1 LSQKRPKLIPFPN
14 KCCTIQLLREI
25 QLTVSEPP
33 SRVELRLEWRR
44 LLENLWRTGSDGNS
58 RGDFLR
64 WYDRSLAAFLKTGL
78 QLAGQYQRG
87 VANALNPV
95 IRHVRMEFAG
105 LPRGLE
111 GYRILHLSDLH
122 IDGVEGLAE
131 ILAELLPSLPVDLC
145 VLTGDYRFQMYG
157 PCDAIYPRMRRVL
170 KAVRSRHGM
179 VGILGNHDCA
189 EIAVAL
195 ERAGVRMLINEALR
209 IGSPADGLWVVGVDD
224 SHYYD
229 CADLAGA
236 LAGVPERAFRLLLAH
251 SPEMY
256 EEAAVADIDLY
267 LTGHTH
273 AGQIRLPLLGPL
285 ALHSA
290 CPRSYTK
297 GRWIH
302 AGMKGYTSSGLGCS
316 LLPVRFGCP
325 PEIAVIELRR
335 GDGECRVLKPRIR
348 HSSSS
353 GISTGEDRNSPN
365 RPVRKT

>member
-1 LSQKRPKLIPFPN
+1 ML
-14 KCCTIQLLREI
+14 CAVIQQTDTLGHE
-25 QLTVSEPP
+25 
-33 SRVELRLEWRR
+33 ELRFQRRQSLET
-44 LLENLWRTGSDGNS
+44 LYRTGSNGRMGGN
-58 RGDFLR
+58 FLR
-64 WYDRSLAAFLKTGL
+64 LYDRGLAALLKTGL
-78 QLAGQYQRG
+78 KIAGQYQRG
-87 VANALNPV
+87 VTNALSPV
-95 IRHVRMEFAG
+95 IRHVRLEFAG

-131 ILAELLPSLPVDLC
+131 ILAEQLPSLPVDLC
-145 VLTGDYRFQMYG
+145 VLTGDYRFQVFG

-170 KAVRSRHGM
+170 KAVRSRYGI

-195 ERAGVRMLINEALR
+195 EQAGVRMLINESVG
-209 IGSPADGLWVVGVDD
+209 IGSPDDRLWVIGVDD
-224 SHYYD
+224 PHYYD
-229 CADLAGA
+229 CADLAA
-236 LAGVPERAFRLLLAH
+236 AMEQVPAGAFRLLLAH

-256 EEAAVADIDLY
+256 EEAAEADIDLY

-290 CPRSYTK
+290 CPRSYTR
-297 GRWIH
+297 GFWIH
-302 AGMKGYTSSGLGCS
+302 SGMKGYTSSGVGCS

-335 GDGECRVLKPRIR
+335 R
-348 HSSSS
+348 
-353 GISTGEDRNSPN
+353 
-365 RPVRKT
+365 